1 MLSLYLKLVKI
12 KNAGKLCILGVEQN
26 LLLPRAVLPY
36 VSFCHAI
43 RYKHYMEQA
52 DTLQDMRTES
62 KVLLS
67 LWWQQTRQSKGWE
80 KGLWDCQE
88 KPVEVLMKECFLQHH
103 HCQPTLTAQT
113 QPLKMGHLV
122 RWTVAEWILVI
133 LGSESESDFDG
144 GH

>member
-1 MLSLYLKLVKI
+1 MLPLYLKLVKI

-80 KGLWDCQE
+80 KGL
-88 KPVEVLMKECFLQHH
+88 
-103 HCQPTLTAQT
+103 
-113 QPLKMGHLV
+113 
-122 RWTVAEWILVI
+122 
-133 LGSESESDFDG
+133 
-144 GH
+144 